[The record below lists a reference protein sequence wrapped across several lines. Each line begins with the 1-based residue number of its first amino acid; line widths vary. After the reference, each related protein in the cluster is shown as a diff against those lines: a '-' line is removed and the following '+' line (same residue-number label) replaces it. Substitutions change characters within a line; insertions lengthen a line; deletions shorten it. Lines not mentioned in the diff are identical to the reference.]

1 MASIIRIRMARWG
14 FCACLSLA
22 ALAASAAQ
30 AEQKDGSG
38 PTQAQIDCNNRAVND
53 YYDQLKECD
62 KALGDLPADNAM
74 CQSDAKDD
82 LRRRQA
88 GCTAAAAR
96 GGATVGPQAVGG
108 AVLDKGQ
115 SSPPPSRGPMIL
127 QRGGTIQLFQQK

>member
-1 MASIIRIRMARWG
+1 MASNTRTRRPRWTL
-14 FCACLSLA
+14 CLCLPLMLGA
-22 ALAASAAQ
+22 VAAQ

-38 PTQAQIDCNNRAVND
+38 PTQAQIDCKNRAVND

-62 KALGDLPADNAM
+62 KALSDLPADNAM

-96 GGATVGPQAVGG
+96 GTTVGPQAVGG
-108 AVLDKGQ
+108 GVLEQAQPSG
-115 SSPPPSRGPMIL
+115 PPSRGSTIL
-127 QRGGTIQLFQQK
+127 QRGGAIQLFQQR